1 MKYRDELKYM
11 KSYQEERRPKDGRRR
26 KGKRK
31 QKPYYEHKHGRRARS
46 EAMDRFLWFIQAA
59 VTLFFLGSMAMLGI
73 LPRAYM
79 ISVGLLLVLLLLFV
93 KSLQRRA
100 ARSRKKRA
108 SGKGLSIIISLLLL
122 VIGFFGLKVNTA
134 LDKIAIGDEKGGYE
148 EQHAVP
154 VTSEPFNVY
163 ISGIDVYGDIDK
175 ESRSDVN
182 LIATINPNTHKILLT
197 TTPRDYYVKIP
208 GVSGDERDKL
218 THAGNYGVDVS
229 MATLEELYD
238 TKIPFY
244 LRVNF
249 TSVEEIVD
257 VMGGIDV
264 ESEIAFTT
272 SKAAGEV
279 VDVKKGENHFNGK
292 QALAFVR
299 ERKALAAGDN
309 QRGKNQQALL
319 SALIKKATSPM
330 ILFHANEMIRSVAGN
345 ADTNLSEAQIKS
357 LVRMQIDRMKGWEIE
372 SVAAEGSSG
381 GKKYCY
387 SYKGGPLYVM
397 DPDESSVENIQSKIK
412 ETLEE

>member
-1 MKYRDELKYM
+1 MEYRDQLKYI
-11 KSYQEERRPKDGRRR
+11 KSHQYEERRSSGGRRGKKK
-26 KGKRK
+26 KGKNQSRK
-31 QKPYYEHKHGRRARS
+31 QKTGRTRGT
-46 EAMDRFLWFIQAA
+46 DRLLWFAQAA
-59 VTLFFLGSMAMLGI
+59 ATLFFLVSMAVLGI
-73 LPRAYM
+73 LPAAYM
-79 ISVGLLLVLLLLFV
+79 VGACVLLLLLLLVV

-100 ARSRKKRA
+100 ARSKKKRG
-108 SGKGLSIIISLLLL
+108 SGKLLSVIISVLL
-122 VIGFFGLKVNTA
+122 VVVGFYGLKVNGA
-134 LDKIAIGDEKGGYE
+134 LDQIAIGDETGGYE
-148 EQHAVP
+148 EQHKLS
-154 VTSEPFNVY
+154 VTNRPFNVY
-163 ISGIDVYGDIDK
+163 ISGIDVYGDIDQ

-218 THAGNYGVDVS
+218 THAGNYGVDTS
-229 MATLEELYD
+229 RATLEELYD
-238 TKIPFY
+238 TEIPFY

-264 ESEIAFTT
+264 ESELSFKTG
-272 SKAAGEV
+272 KAAGEV
-279 VDVKKGENHFNGK
+279 VEVEEGMNHFNGK

-319 SALIKKATSPM
+319 TALIKKAVSPM
-330 ILFHANEMIRSVAGN
+330 ILFHANEMIGSVAGN

-357 LVRMQIDRMKGWEIE
+357 LIRMQIERMKGWEIE
-372 SVAAEGSSG
+372 SVAAEGDDS

-387 SYKGGPLYVM
+387 SYKGGPLYVSV
-397 DPDESSVENIQSKIK
+397 PDESSVEEIRKKMKKI
-412 ETLEE
+412 LEE